1 MNPMEKNILK
11 LMQAT
16 LGEVEFTDA
25 VQNRISQRL
34 SAKRQLA
41 AMQVFTPLCTVSEQ
55 LPLFPEIGLLEKPKP
70 AIETELEVANFLW
83 EFPPVIIVPEKISS
97 EEQVELEKLSP
108 LQIPLP
114 GFESLLENISRVV
127 YEARNMIPLT
137 LWTYADGS

>member
-1 MNPMEKNILK
+1 MEKNILK

-34 SAKRQLA
+34 NAKRQLA
-41 AMQVFTPLCTVSEQ
+41 AMQVFTPRCTGGLGRVSEQ

-70 AIETELEVANFLW
+70 VIEAELEVANFLW
-83 EFPPVIIVPEKISS
+83 DFPPMIVVPAKISS

-108 LQIPLP
+108 WQIPLP
-114 GFESLLENISRVV
+114 GFESLLANISCVV
-127 YEARNMIPLT
+127 YEAE
-137 LWTYADGS
+137 GCE